1 MSYTDAARDKWLN
14 ALRAMSA
21 IGGLDLVLEYESCR
35 LWSDEDASMLDA
47 AVEAFE
53 FPQRLL
59 RRLSACAKHS
69 PFFANGEL
77 HPGELVEYAAQRL
90 YWGNVT
96 VGWVDEASDLTQL
109 DIDCDCDYILW
120 ESRSHD

>member
-1 MSYTDAARDKWLN
+1 MNDTQAIDKWLN
-14 ALRAMSA
+14 ALRAMA
-21 IGGLDLVLEYESCR
+21 AVGGLDLVCEHESCR
-35 LWSDEDASMLDA
+35 LWGDEDSAMLDA

-69 PFFANGEL
+69 PFVTGKEFY
-77 HPGELVEYAAQRL
+77 PGELVEFAAQRL
-90 YWGNVT
+90 YWGKVT

-109 DIDCDCDYILW
+109 DVDSDCDYTIW
-120 ESRSHD
+120 STSHD